1 MPLAVAALVAM
12 LLVPQIATLAF
23 LFLLYINAPVVLVNL
38 HGLPFIVGAA
48 FIGLL
53 GIPLASLIIRRESLI
68 IPPTVTLI
76 ILYILVMAMS
86 SLVARH
92 FVPAWATLLIH
103 IQEGLVPALLLVN
116 FIRTPAMLR
125 AAIWALL
132 LAGLLMGAL
141 SIHQELTGS
150 YDSSYG
156 GFARI
161 EGRGISTGV
170 DEFGAIERRPRL
182 AGPIGEKNR
191 YAQVMLVLIP
201 LAVGMLLNERGRV
214 LKLLAAAA
222 GFFTFSA
229 VLLTFSRGAAVALL
243 ALVVAALALRVIRL
257 RSAVPLVALALVA
270 VLVVA
275 PDFFARTA
283 TLTETTAALTEGR
296 DTTDLSVLG
305 RLTLDLAAVRMFV
318 EHPILG
324 VGIANFLELSVD
336 YANPLGMR
344 HFSSPVPAHNHYLQI
359 AAETGLLGIATFLG
373 LLGYLLSQLWRCR
386 LDALAFRRF
395 EHARTAAA
403 LLFAL
408 LAYLVSAVFLHSSY
422 ERYFWVLIALCAAT
436 IFVVRNDLPER
447 NAAPP

>member
-53 GIPLASLIIRRESLI
+53 GIPLTSLIIRREPLT
-68 IPPTVTLI
+68 IPPIVTLI
-76 ILYILVMAMS
+76 ILYIFVMAMS

-92 FVPAWATLLIH
+92 FVPAWATVLVH
-103 IQEGLVPALLLVN
+103 VQEGLVPVLLLVN
-116 FIRTPAMLR
+116 FIRTPGMLR

-141 SIHQELTGS
+141 SILQELTGS
-150 YDSSYG
+150 YDNSYG

-161 EGRGISTGV
+161 VGRGLSPDG
-170 DEFGAIERRPRL
+170 DDFGAMVRPRL
-182 AGPIGEKNR
+182 AGPIGEQNR

-201 LAVGMLLNERGRV
+201 LAIGTLLNERGRT
-214 LKLLAAAA
+214 LKLVAAAA
-222 GFFTFSA
+222 GFFAFSA
-229 VLLTFSRGAAVALL
+229 VLLTFSRGAAVTLL
-243 ALVVAALALRVIRL
+243 TLGVAALAIRLIRL
-257 RSAVPLVALALVA
+257 RSALPLVALTLVA

-275 PDFFARTA
+275 PGFFARTA
-283 TLTETTAALTEGR
+283 SLTETTAALTEGR
-296 DTTDLSVLG
+296 DTTDLSILG
-305 RLTLDLAAVRMFV
+305 RLTLNLAAVRMFV

-324 VGIANFLELSVD
+324 VGVANYVELSVD

-344 HFSSPVPAHNHYLQI
+344 HFSSPFRAHNLYLEV
-359 AAETGLLGIATFLG
+359 AAETGLLGLATFLA
-373 LLGYLLSQLWRCR
+373 LLAYLLSQLWRCR
-386 LDALAFRRF
+386 LAALASRRP

-403 LLFAL
+403 MLFAL
-408 LAYLVSAVFLHSSY
+408 LAYLVSAAFLHLSY

-436 IFVVRNDLPER
+436 IFVLRSDLAER
-447 NAAPP
+447 NTAPP